1 MRNILGCTDLVYE
14 TWKERKK
21 KKNRTEQ
28 KKESAQQ
35 INATFKVQTTL
46 LKINIESDNKIPK
59 NTDFTREQRA
69 NV

>member
-14 TWKERKK
+14 TWKERK

>member
-1 MRNILGCTDLVYE
+1 MKHE
-14 TWKERKK
+14 KKEKK
-21 KKNRTEQ
+21 KTRTEQ

>member
-14 TWKERKK
+14 TWKERE